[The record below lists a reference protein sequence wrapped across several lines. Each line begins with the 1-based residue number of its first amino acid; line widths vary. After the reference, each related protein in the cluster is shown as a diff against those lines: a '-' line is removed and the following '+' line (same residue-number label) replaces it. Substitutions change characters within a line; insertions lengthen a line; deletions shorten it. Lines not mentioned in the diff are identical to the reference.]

1 MCMILIHFFKN
12 TARVQEQLSKY
23 DYGQNSK
30 SRFVYIHITNIS
42 DIKIT
47 YIYTIIP
54 YTNYYQCM
62 MFPIFSTAS
71 DIAQVTTSQAI
82 KPFSCMICHYSSLV
96 SETHTEIK
104 PHYHLLCELTMT
116 HFGIKFHLWTI
127 YITVKHIY
135 LICHMTTHTG
145 EKPWKC
151 PQCYIIIL
159 SLIRSPQMP
168 KTIHTGGDS
177 LACTRFVMLNCII
190 INLTNHLRFH
200 SKERPYQCSY
210 CDRILPNLTNI
221 LMPSFF

>member
-1 MCMILIHFFKN
+1 MILIHFFKN

-82 KPFSCMICHYSSLV
+82 KPFSCMICYYSSLDKYKVKLHTTTYHDDKPYYWVNRAKIKQISNIMYICEMPLLCRICDKNFRINKSIHISAYTIPNVV

-104 PHYHLLCELTMT
+104 PH
-116 HFGIKFHLWTI
+116 
-127 YITVKHIY
+127 
-135 LICHMTTHTG
+135 
-145 EKPWKC
+145 
-151 PQCYIIIL
+151 
-159 SLIRSPQMP
+159 
-168 KTIHTGGDS
+168 
-177 LACTRFVMLNCII
+177 
-190 INLTNHLRFH
+190 
-200 SKERPYQCSY
+200 
-210 CDRILPNLTNI
+210 
-221 LMPSFF
+221 